1 MQKPFSV
8 FVGLRYTL
16 ARKRN
21 FFLSFV
27 SLISMLG
34 VSLGV
39 MILIVALSVM
49 NGSIDTLRADALKS
63 VPHVT
68 VAGARVTTH
77 WNELA
82 NIALNSPNV
91 ISAAPYLEGEANI
104 LYQGNNRFVSL
115 RGVEGALEADV
126 VDNPSSR
133 YKDLL
138 IALADTENGIVLGA
152 QLAGSLGIFGSSV
165 NLSVTPLG
173 SLLARNLTDTEGF
186 TVVGYADF
194 GAYGNSDTALINL
207 AQAQQLFALNSASRL
222 QLRLRVDDVFNAKT
236 IAQDLFADYPDLSV
250 QSWDEAQASLFN
262 ALRMEKVLT
271 SFMLLMIVMVG
282 AVNIVSTLVMVVAD
296 KGADV
301 AILRTMGA
309 SRGTIMKIFVVQ
321 GLVAGLLGTLIGAI
335 LGTLLAA
342 NITDISLILER
353 IINSLASDSDRYFI
367 SHLQTQIEWTEVGLI
382 CIAALTISF
391 LATLYPAYRASK
403 IQAAEVLRYE

>member
-16 ARKRN
+16 ARKQN

-68 VAGARVTTH
+68 VSGDRVTTN

-82 NIALNSPNV
+82 NIALSSPDV

-104 LYQGNNRFVSL
+104 LSQGNNRFVTL
-115 RGVEGALEADV
+115 RGVEGVLEADV
-126 VDNPSSR
+126 VDKPSSGYR
-133 YKDLL
+133 DLL
-138 IALADTENGIVLGA
+138 VVLSETENGIILGA
-152 QLAGSLGIFGSSV
+152 QLAGSLGIYS
-165 NLSVTPLG
+165 NADLSVTALG
-173 SLLARNLTDTEGF
+173 SLLARNLADTQGL

-194 GAYGNSDTALINL
+194 GAYGNSDTGLVNL
-207 AQAQQLFALNSASRL
+207 AQAQQLFAQNSASQL
-222 QLRLRVDDVFNAKT
+222 QLRLRVDDVFNAKM
-236 IAQDLFADYPDLSV
+236 IAQELFADYPDLSV
-250 QSWDEAQASLFN
+250 QSWDETQASLFN

-309 SRGTIMKIFVVQ
+309 SRSTIMKIFVVQ
-321 GLVAGLLGTLIGAI
+321 GLVAGFLGTLIGAI
-335 LGTLLAA
+335 LGMLLAA
-342 NITDISLILER
+342 NITDISLVLER
-353 IINSLASDSDRYFI
+353 IVNSLASDSNRYFI
-367 SHLQTQIEWTEVGLI
+367 SHLQTQIEWGEVALI

>member
-16 ARKRN
+16 ARKQN

-68 VAGARVTTH
+68 VSGDRVTTN

-82 NIALNSPNV
+82 NIALSSPKV

-104 LYQGNNRFVSL
+104 LYQGNDRFVSL
-115 RGVEGALEADV
+115 RGVEGVLEADV
-126 VDNPSSR
+126 VDNPSSGYR
-133 YKDLL
+133 DLL
-138 IALADTENGIVLGA
+138 IVLSETENGIILGA
-152 QLAGSLGIFGSSV
+152 QLAGSLGIYS
-165 NLSVTPLG
+165 NADLSVTALG
-173 SLLARNLTDTEGF
+173 SLLARNLADTQGF

-194 GAYGNSDTALINL
+194 GAYGNSDTGLVNL
-207 AQAQQLFALNSASRL
+207 AQAQQLFAQNSASQL
-222 QLRLRVDDVFNAKT
+222 QLRLRVDDVFNAK
-236 IAQDLFADYPDLSV
+236 AVAEDLFADYPGLSV
-250 QSWDEAQASLFN
+250 QSWDDAQASLFN

-309 SRGTIMKIFVVQ
+309 SRNTIMKIFVVQ
-321 GLVAGLLGTLIGAI
+321 GLVAGFLGTLVGAI

-353 IINSLASDSDRYFI
+353 IINSLASDSNRYFI
-367 SHLQTQIEWTEVGLI
+367 SHLQTQIEWGEVALI

>member
-16 ARKRN
+16 ARKQN

-68 VAGARVTTH
+68 VSGDRVTTN

-82 NIALNSPNV
+82 NIALSSPDV

-104 LYQGNNRFVSL
+104 LYQGNNRFVTL
-115 RGVEGALEADV
+115 RGVEGVLEADV
-126 VDNPSSR
+126 VDKPSSGYR
-133 YKDLL
+133 DLL
-138 IALADTENGIVLGA
+138 VVLSETENGIILGA
-152 QLAGSLGIFGSSV
+152 QLAGSLGIYS
-165 NLSVTPLG
+165 NADLSVTALG
-173 SLLARNLTDTEGF
+173 SLLARNLADIQGF

-194 GAYGNSDTALINL
+194 GAYGNSDTGLVNL
-207 AQAQQLFALNSASRL
+207 AQAQQLFAQNSASQL
-222 QLRLRVDDVFNAKT
+222 QLRLRVDDVFNAKM
-236 IAQDLFADYPDLSV
+236 IAQELFADYPDLSV
-250 QSWDEAQASLFN
+250 QSWDETQASLFN

-309 SRGTIMKIFVVQ
+309 SRSTIMKIFVVQ
-321 GLVAGLLGTLIGAI
+321 GLVAGFLGTLIGAI

-353 IINSLASDSDRYFI
+353 IINSLASDSNRYFI
-367 SHLQTQIEWTEVGLI
+367 SHLQTQIEWGEVALI

>member
-16 ARKRN
+16 ARKQN

-68 VAGARVTTH
+68 VSGDRVTTN

-82 NIALNSPNV
+82 NIALSSPKV

-104 LYQGNNRFVSL
+104 LYQGNDRFVSL
-115 RGVEGALEADV
+115 RGVEGVLEADV
-126 VDNPSSR
+126 VDNPSSGYR
-133 YKDLL
+133 DLL
-138 IALADTENGIVLGA
+138 IVLSETENGIILGA
-152 QLAGSLGIFGSSV
+152 QLASSLGIYS
-165 NLSVTPLG
+165 NADLSVTALG
-173 SLLARNLTDTEGF
+173 SLLARNLADTQGF

-194 GAYGNSDTALINL
+194 GAYGNSDTGLVNL
-207 AQAQQLFALNSASRL
+207 AQAQQLFAQNSASKL
-222 QLRLRVDDVFNAKT
+222 QLRLRVDDVFNAKA
-236 IAQDLFADYPDLSV
+236 IAEDLFADYPDLSV

-309 SRGTIMKIFVVQ
+309 SRSTIMKIFVVQ
-321 GLVAGLLGTLIGAI
+321 GLVAGFLGTLVGAI

-353 IINSLASDSDRYFI
+353 IINSLASDSNRYFI
-367 SHLQTQIEWTEVGLI
+367 SHLQTQIEWGEVALI

>member
-8 FVGLRYTL
+8 LVGLRYTL
-16 ARKRN
+16 ARKQN

-68 VAGARVTTH
+68 VSGDRVTTN

-115 RGVEGALEADV
+115 RGVEGVLEAGV
-126 VDNPSSR
+126 VDNPSSG
-133 YKDLL
+133 YKDML
-138 IALADTENGIVLGA
+138 IVLSETENGIILGA
-152 QLAGSLGIFGSSV
+152 QLAGNLGIFS
-165 NLSVTPLG
+165 NADLSVTTLG
-173 SLLARNLTDTEGF
+173 SLLARNLADTQGF

-194 GAYGNSDTALINL
+194 GAYGNSDTGLVNL
-207 AQAQQLFALNSASRL
+207 AQAQQLFAQNSASQL
-222 QLRLRVDDVFNAKT
+222 QLRLRVDDVFNAKA
-236 IAQDLFADYPDLSV
+236 IAEDLFADYSDLSV

-296 KGADV
+296 KGTDV

-309 SRGTIMKIFVVQ
+309 SRSTIMKIFVVQ
-321 GLVAGLLGTLIGAI
+321 GLVAGFLGTLFGAI

-353 IINSLASDSDRYFI
+353 VINFLARDSNRYFI
-367 SHLQTQIEWTEVGLI
+367 SHLQTQIEWGEVALV

>member
-16 ARKRN
+16 ARKQN

-68 VAGARVTTH
+68 VAGTRVTTN

-115 RGVEGALEADV
+115 RGIEGVLEADV
-126 VDNPSSR
+126 VDNPSSGYR
-133 YKDLL
+133 DLL
-138 IALADTENGIVLGA
+138 IALSETENGIILGA
-152 QLAGSLGIFGSSV
+152 QLAGSLGIYS
-165 NLSVTPLG
+165 NADLSVTALG
-173 SLLARNLTDTEGF
+173 SLLARNLADTQGF
-186 TVVGYADF
+186 SVVGYADF
-194 GAYGNSDTALINL
+194 GAYGNSDTGLVNL
-207 AQAQQLFALNSASRL
+207 AQAQQLFAQNSASQL
-222 QLRLRVDDVFNAKT
+222 QLRLRVDDVFNAKA
-236 IAQDLFADYPDLSV
+236 IAQELFADYPDLSV

-309 SRGTIMKIFVVQ
+309 SRSTIMKIFVVQ
-321 GLVAGLLGTLIGAI
+321 GLVAGFLGTLIGAI

-353 IINSLASDSDRYFI
+353 IINSLASDSNRYFI
-367 SHLQTQIEWTEVGLI
+367 SHLQTQIEWGEVALI

>member
-1 MQKPFSV
+1 MRKPFSV

-16 ARKRN
+16 ARKQN

-68 VAGARVTTH
+68 VSGDRVTTN

-82 NIALNSPNV
+82 NIALSSPKV

-104 LYQGNNRFVSL
+104 LYQGNNRFVNL
-115 RGVEGALEADV
+115 RGVEGVLEVDV
-126 VDNPSSR
+126 VDNPSSGYR
-133 YKDLL
+133 DLL
-138 IALADTENGIVLGA
+138 IVLSKTENGIILGA
-152 QLAGSLGIFGSSV
+152 QLAGSLGIYSNA
-165 NLSVTPLG
+165 NLSVTALG
-173 SLLARNLTDTEGF
+173 SLLARNLADTQGF

-194 GAYGNSDTALINL
+194 GAYGNSDTGLVNL
-207 AQAQQLFALNSASRL
+207 AQAQQLFAKNSASQL
-222 QLRLRVDDVFNAKT
+222 QLRLRVDDVLNAK
-236 IAQDLFADYPDLSV
+236 AVAEDLFADYPDLSV

-282 AVNIVSTLVMVVAD
+282 AINIVSTLVMVVAD

-309 SRGTIMKIFVVQ
+309 SRSTIMKIFVVQ
-321 GLVAGLLGTLIGAI
+321 GLVAGFLGTLTGAI

-353 IINSLASDSDRYFI
+353 VINSLTSDSNRYFI
-367 SHLQTQIEWTEVGLI
+367 SHLQTQIEWGEVALI

-403 IQAAEVLRYE
+403 IEAAEVLRYE

>member
-8 FVGLRYTL
+8 LVGLRYTL
-16 ARKRN
+16 ARKQN

-34 VSLGV
+34 VTLGV

-68 VAGARVTTH
+68 VSGDRVTTN

-115 RGVEGALEADV
+115 RGVEGVLEAEV
-126 VDNPSSR
+126 VDNPSSG

-138 IALADTENGIVLGA
+138 IVLSETENGIILGA
-152 QLAGSLGIFGSSV
+152 QLASNLGIFSGAD
-165 NLSVTPLG
+165 LSVTTLG
-173 SLLARNLTDTEGF
+173 SLLARNLADTQGF

-194 GAYGNSDTALINL
+194 GAYGNSDTGLVNL
-207 AQAQQLFALNSASRL
+207 AQAQQLFAQNSASQL
-222 QLRLRVDDVFNAKT
+222 QLRLRVDDVFNAKA
-236 IAQDLFADYPDLSV
+236 IAEDLFADYSDLSV

-271 SFMLLMIVMVG
+271 TFMLLMIVMVG

-309 SRGTIMKIFVVQ
+309 SRSTIMKIFVVQ
-321 GLVAGLLGTLIGAI
+321 GLVAGFLGTLFGAI

-353 IINSLASDSDRYFI
+353 VINSLARDSNRYFI
-367 SHLQTQIEWTEVGLI
+367 SHLQTQIEWGEVALV

>member
-16 ARKRN
+16 ARKQN

-68 VAGARVTTH
+68 VSGDRVTTN

-82 NIALNSPNV
+82 NIALSSPDV

-104 LYQGNNRFVSL
+104 LSQGNNRFVTL
-115 RGVEGALEADV
+115 RGVEGELEADV
-126 VDNPSSR
+126 VDKPSSGYR
-133 YKDLL
+133 DLL
-138 IALADTENGIVLGA
+138 VVLSETENGIILGA
-152 QLAGSLGIFGSSV
+152 QLAGSLGIYS
-165 NLSVTPLG
+165 NADLSVTALG
-173 SLLARNLTDTEGF
+173 SLLARNLADIQGF

-194 GAYGNSDTALINL
+194 GAYGNSDTGLVNL
-207 AQAQQLFALNSASRL
+207 AQAQRLFAQNSASQL
-222 QLRLRVDDVFNAKT
+222 QLRLRVDDVFNAKM
-236 IAQDLFADYPDLSV
+236 IAQELFADYPDLSV
-250 QSWDEAQASLFN
+250 QSWDETQASLFN

-309 SRGTIMKIFVVQ
+309 SRSTIMKIFVVQ
-321 GLVAGLLGTLIGAI
+321 GLVAGFLGTLIGAI

-353 IINSLASDSDRYFI
+353 IINSLASDSSRYFI
-367 SHLQTQIEWTEVGLI
+367 SHLQTQIEWGEVALI

>member
-16 ARKRN
+16 ARKQN

-68 VAGARVTTH
+68 VSGDRVTTN

-82 NIALNSPNV
+82 NIALSSPDV

-104 LYQGNNRFVSL
+104 LSQGNNRFVTL
-115 RGVEGALEADV
+115 RGVEGELEADV
-126 VDNPSSR
+126 VDKPSLGYR
-133 YKDLL
+133 DLL
-138 IALADTENGIVLGA
+138 VVLSETENGIILGA
-152 QLAGSLGIFGSSV
+152 QLAGSLGIYS
-165 NLSVTPLG
+165 NADLSVTALG
-173 SLLARNLTDTEGF
+173 SLLARNLADIQGF

-194 GAYGNSDTALINL
+194 GAYGNSDTGLVNL
-207 AQAQQLFALNSASRL
+207 AQAQQLFAQNSASQL
-222 QLRLRVDDVFNAKT
+222 QLRLRVDDVFNAKM
-236 IAQDLFADYPDLSV
+236 IAQELFADYPDLSV
-250 QSWDEAQASLFN
+250 QSWDETQASLFN

-309 SRGTIMKIFVVQ
+309 SRSTIMKIFVVQ
-321 GLVAGLLGTLIGAI
+321 GLVAGFLGTLIGAI

-342 NITDISLILER
+342 NITDISLIPER
-353 IINSLASDSDRYFI
+353 IINSLASDSNRYFI
-367 SHLQTQIEWTEVGLI
+367 SHLQTQIEWGEVALI

>member
-16 ARKRN
+16 ARKQN

-68 VAGARVTTH
+68 VSGDRVTTN

-82 NIALNSPNV
+82 NIALSSPDV

-104 LYQGNNRFVSL
+104 LSQGNNRFVTL
-115 RGVEGALEADV
+115 RGVEGELEADV
-126 VDNPSSR
+126 VDKPSSGYR
-133 YKDLL
+133 NLL
-138 IALADTENGIVLGA
+138 VVLSETENGIILGA
-152 QLAGSLGIFGSSV
+152 QLAGSLGIYS
-165 NLSVTPLG
+165 NADLSVTALG
-173 SLLARNLTDTEGF
+173 SLLARNLADIQGF

-194 GAYGNSDTALINL
+194 GAYGNSDTGLVNL
-207 AQAQQLFALNSASRL
+207 AQAQQLFAQNSASQL
-222 QLRLRVDDVFNAKT
+222 QLRLRVDDVFNAK
-236 IAQDLFADYPDLSV
+236 AVAEDLFADYPGLSV
-250 QSWDEAQASLFN
+250 QSWDETQASLFN

-309 SRGTIMKIFVVQ
+309 SRSTIMKIFVVQ
-321 GLVAGLLGTLIGAI
+321 GLVAGFLGTLIGAI

-342 NITDISLILER
+342 NITDISLIPER
-353 IINSLASDSDRYFI
+353 IINSLASDSNRYFI
-367 SHLQTQIEWTEVGLI
+367 SHLQTQIEWGEVALI

>member
-1 MQKPFSV
+1 MLKPFSV

-16 ARKRN
+16 ARKQN

-68 VAGARVTTH
+68 VAGDRVSTN

-104 LYQGNNRFVSL
+104 LYQGNNRFASL
-115 RGVEGALEADV
+115 RGVEGILEADV

-133 YKDLL
+133 YRELL
-138 IALADTENGIVLGA
+138 MALSATENGIILGTK
-152 QLAGSLGIFGSSV
+152 LAGSLGIFS
-165 NLSVTPLG
+165 NADLSVTALG
-173 SLLARNLTDTEGF
+173 SLLARNLADTEGF

-207 AQAQQLFALNSASRL
+207 AEAQQLFALNSASQL
-222 QLRLRVDDVFNAKT
+222 QLRLRVDDVFDAKA
-236 IAQDLFADYPDLSV
+236 IAEDLFADYPDLTV
-250 QSWDEAQASLFN
+250 LSWDEAQASLFN

-309 SRGTIMKIFVVQ
+309 SRGTIMRIFVVQ
-321 GLVAGLLGTLIGAI
+321 GLVAGLLGTLFGAI

-353 IINSLASDSDRYFI
+353 IINSLASDSNRYFI
-367 SHLQTQIEWTEVGLI
+367 SHLQTQIDWQEVGLI

>member
-1 MQKPFSV
+1 MLKPFSV
-8 FVGLRYTL
+8 FVGLRYSL

-39 MILIVALSVM
+39 TILIVALAVM

-68 VAGARVTTH
+68 VSGEAVNSN

-82 NIALNSPNV
+82 DIALKSPRV
-91 ISAAPYLEGEANI
+91 IAASPFMEGEANI

-115 RGVEGALEADV
+115 RGVEGGLEADV

-133 YKDLL
+133 YRELL
-138 IALADTENGIVLGA
+138 LALTATENGIILGA
-152 QLAGSLGIFGSSV
+152 QLAGSLGVYS
-165 NLSVTPLG
+165 NADLSVTALG
-173 SLLARNLTDTEGF
+173 SLLARNVADTEGF

-194 GAYGNSDTALINL
+194 GACGNSDFALINL
-207 AQAQQLFALNSASRL
+207 AQAQELFALNSASRL
-222 QLRLRVDDVFNAKT
+222 TLRLRVDDIFNAKA
-236 IAQDLFADYPDLSV
+236 IAQELFADYPGLQV

-262 ALRMEKVLT
+262 ALRMEKILT
-271 SFMLLMIVMVG
+271 SFMLLMIVVVG

-309 SRGTIMKIFVVQ
+309 SRGSIMRIFVVQ
-321 GLVAGLLGTLIGAI
+321 GLVAGFVGTLVGAL

-342 NITDISLILER
+342 NIADISLIVER
-353 IINSLASDSDRYFI
+353 IINSLAGGSNRYFI
-367 SHLQTQIEWTEVGLI
+367 SHLRTQIDWGEVGLV
-382 CIAALTISF
+382 CLAALAISF
-391 LATLYPAYRASK
+391 VATLYPAYRASK

>member
-16 ARKRN
+16 ARKQN

-49 NGSIDTLRADALKS
+49 NGSIDTLRADTLKS

-68 VAGARVTTH
+68 VSGDKVTTN

-82 NIALNSPNV
+82 NIALSSPDV

-104 LYQGNNRFVSL
+104 LSQGNNRFVTL
-115 RGVEGALEADV
+115 RGVEGVLEADV
-126 VDNPSSR
+126 VDKPSSGYR
-133 YKDLL
+133 DLL
-138 IALADTENGIVLGA
+138 VVLSETENGIILGA
-152 QLAGSLGIFGSSV
+152 QLAGSLGIYS
-165 NLSVTPLG
+165 NADLSVTALG
-173 SLLARNLTDTEGF
+173 SLLARNLADTQGF

-194 GAYGNSDTALINL
+194 GAYGNSNTGLVNL
-207 AQAQQLFALNSASRL
+207 AQAQQLFAQNSASQL
-222 QLRLRVDDVFNAKT
+222 QLRLRVDDVFNAKM
-236 IAQDLFADYPDLSV
+236 IAQELFADYPDLSV
-250 QSWDEAQASLFN
+250 QSWDETQASLFN

-309 SRGTIMKIFVVQ
+309 SRSTIMKIFVVQ
-321 GLVAGLLGTLIGAI
+321 GLVAGFLGTLIGAI

-353 IINSLASDSDRYFI
+353 IINSLASDSNRYFI
-367 SHLQTQIEWTEVGLI
+367 SHLQTQIEWGEVALI

>member
-8 FVGLRYTL
+8 LVGLRYTL
-16 ARKRN
+16 ARKQN

-27 SLISMLG
+27 SLVSMLG

-68 VAGARVTTH
+68 VSGDRVTTN

-82 NIALNSPNV
+82 NIALSSPNV

-104 LYQGNNRFVSL
+104 LHQGNNRFASL
-115 RGVEGALEADV
+115 RGVEGVLEAGV
-126 VDNPSSR
+126 VDNPSSGYR
-133 YKDLL
+133 DLL
-138 IALADTENGIVLGA
+138 IALSETENGIILGA
-152 QLAGSLGIFGSSV
+152 QLAGNLGIFS
-165 NLSVTPLG
+165 NADLSVTTLG
-173 SLLARNLTDTEGF
+173 SLLARNLADTQGF

-194 GAYGNSDTALINL
+194 GAYGNSDTGLVNL
-207 AQAQQLFALNSASRL
+207 AQAQQLFAQNSASQL
-222 QLRLRVDDVFNAKT
+222 QLRLRVDDVFNAKA
-236 IAQDLFADYPDLSV
+236 IAEDLFADYSDLSV

-271 SFMLLMIVMVG
+271 SFMLLMIVTVG

-309 SRGTIMKIFVVQ
+309 SRSTIMKIFVVQ
-321 GLVAGLLGTLIGAI
+321 GLVAGFLGTLLGAI

-353 IINSLASDSDRYFI
+353 VINSLARDSNRYFI
-367 SHLQTQIEWTEVGLI
+367 SHLQTQIEWGEVALV

>member
-16 ARKRN
+16 ARKQN

-68 VAGARVTTH
+68 VSGDRVTTN

-82 NIALNSPNV
+82 NIALSSPDV

-104 LYQGNNRFVSL
+104 LSQGNNRFVTL
-115 RGVEGALEADV
+115 RGVEGELEADV
-126 VDNPSSR
+126 VDKPSSGYR
-133 YKDLL
+133 DLL
-138 IALADTENGIVLGA
+138 VVLSETENGIILGA
-152 QLAGSLGIFGSSV
+152 QLAGSLGIYS
-165 NLSVTPLG
+165 NADLSVTALG
-173 SLLARNLTDTEGF
+173 SLLARNLADTQGF

-194 GAYGNSDTALINL
+194 GAYGNSDTGLVNL
-207 AQAQQLFALNSASRL
+207 AQAQQLFAQNSASQL
-222 QLRLRVDDVFNAKT
+222 QLRLRVDDVFNAKM
-236 IAQDLFADYPDLSV
+236 IAQELFADYPDLSV
-250 QSWDEAQASLFN
+250 QSWDETQASLFN

-309 SRGTIMKIFVVQ
+309 SRSTIMKIFVVQ
-321 GLVAGLLGTLIGAI
+321 GLVAGFLGTLIGAI

-353 IINSLASDSDRYFI
+353 IINSLASDSNRYFI
-367 SHLQTQIEWTEVGLI
+367 SHLQTQIEWGEVALI

>member
-8 FVGLRYTL
+8 LVGLRYTL
-16 ARKRN
+16 ARKQN

-27 SLISMLG
+27 SLVSMLG

-68 VAGARVTTH
+68 VSGDRVTTN

-115 RGVEGALEADV
+115 RGVEGVLEAGV
-126 VDNPSSR
+126 VDNPSSG

-138 IALADTENGIVLGA
+138 IVLSETENGIILGA
-152 QLAGSLGIFGSSV
+152 QLASNLGIFSGAD
-165 NLSVTPLG
+165 LSVTTLG
-173 SLLARNLTDTEGF
+173 SLLARNLADTQGF

-194 GAYGNSDTALINL
+194 GAYGNSDTGLVNL
-207 AQAQQLFALNSASRL
+207 AQAQQLFAQNSASQL
-222 QLRLRVDDVFNAKT
+222 QLRLRVDDVFNAKA
-236 IAQDLFADYPDLSV
+236 IAEDLFADYSDLSV

-271 SFMLLMIVMVG
+271 TFMLLMIVMVG

-309 SRGTIMKIFVVQ
+309 SRSTIMKIFVVQ
-321 GLVAGLLGTLIGAI
+321 GLVAGFLGTLFGAI

-353 IINSLASDSDRYFI
+353 VINSLARDSNRYFI
-367 SHLQTQIEWTEVGLI
+367 SHLQTQIEWGEVALV

>member
-16 ARKRN
+16 ARKQN

-68 VAGARVTTH
+68 VSGDRVTTN

-82 NIALNSPNV
+82 NIALSSPDV

-104 LYQGNNRFVSL
+104 LSQGNNRFVTL
-115 RGVEGALEADV
+115 RGVEGELEADV
-126 VDNPSSR
+126 VDKPSLGYR
-133 YKDLL
+133 DLL
-138 IALADTENGIVLGA
+138 VVLSETENGIILGA
-152 QLAGSLGIFGSSV
+152 QLAGSLGIYS
-165 NLSVTPLG
+165 NADLSVTALG
-173 SLLARNLTDTEGF
+173 SLLARNLADIQGF

-194 GAYGNSDTALINL
+194 GAYGNSDTGLVNL
-207 AQAQQLFALNSASRL
+207 AQAQRLFAQNSASQL
-222 QLRLRVDDVFNAKT
+222 QLRLRVDDVFNAKM
-236 IAQDLFADYPDLSV
+236 IAQELFADYPDLSV
-250 QSWDEAQASLFN
+250 QSWDETQASLFN

-309 SRGTIMKIFVVQ
+309 SRSTIMKIFVVQ
-321 GLVAGLLGTLIGAI
+321 GLVAGFLGTLIGAI

-353 IINSLASDSDRYFI
+353 IINSLASDSNRYFI
-367 SHLQTQIEWTEVGLI
+367 SHLQTQIEWGEVALI

>member
-16 ARKRN
+16 ARKQN

-68 VAGARVTTH
+68 VSGDRVTTN

-82 NIALNSPNV
+82 NIALSSPDV

-104 LYQGNNRFVSL
+104 LSQGNNRFVTL
-115 RGVEGALEADV
+115 RGVEGELEADV
-126 VDNPSSR
+126 VDKPSSGYR
-133 YKDLL
+133 DLL
-138 IALADTENGIVLGA
+138 VVLSETENGIILGA
-152 QLAGSLGIFGSSV
+152 QLAGSLGIYS
-165 NLSVTPLG
+165 NADLSVTALG
-173 SLLARNLTDTEGF
+173 SLLARNLADTQGL

-194 GAYGNSDTALINL
+194 GAYGNSDTGLVNL
-207 AQAQQLFALNSASRL
+207 AQAQQLFAQNSASQL
-222 QLRLRVDDVFNAKT
+222 QLRLRVDDVFNAKM
-236 IAQDLFADYPDLSV
+236 IAQELFADYPDLSV
-250 QSWDEAQASLFN
+250 QSWDETQASLFN

-309 SRGTIMKIFVVQ
+309 SRSTIMKIFVVQ
-321 GLVAGLLGTLIGAI
+321 GLVAGFLGTLIGAI

-353 IINSLASDSDRYFI
+353 IINSLASDSNRYFI
-367 SHLQTQIEWTEVGLI
+367 SHLQTQIEWGEVALI

>member
-1 MQKPFSV
+1 MLKPFSV
-8 FVGLRYTL
+8 FVGMRYTL

-39 MILIVALSVM
+39 MILIIALSVM
-49 NGSIDTLRADALKS
+49 NGSIGSLRADALKS

-68 VAGARVTTH
+68 VSGPRVAAD
-77 WNELA
+77 WNQLA
-82 NIALNSPNV
+82 TIALASPHV
-91 ISAAPYLEGEANI
+91 IAAAPYIEGEASI
-104 LYQGNNRFVSL
+104 LHQGNTRFVSV
-115 RGVEGALEADV
+115 RGVEGLREVDV
-126 VDNPSSR
+126 VDNPSPR
-133 YKDLL
+133 YRDLL
-138 IALADTENGIVLGA
+138 IALAETENGIVLGA
-152 QLAGSLGIFGSSV
+152 QLAASLGISYSAD
-165 NLSVTPLG
+165 LSLTPLG
-173 SLLARNLTDTEGF
+173 SLLARNLSDTEGF
-186 TVVGYADF
+186 TVVGFADF
-194 GAYGNSDTALINL
+194 GVYGNSDTALVNL
-207 AQAQQLFALNSASRL
+207 SRAQQIFAQNSASTL
-222 QLRLRVDDVFNAKT
+222 QLRLRVDDVFNAK
-236 IAQDLFADYPDLSV
+236 ALAEDLYSDYPDLAIE
-250 QSWDEAQASLFN
+250 SWDEAQASLFN

-321 GLVAGLLGTLIGAI
+321 GLVVGLMGTLIGAV

-353 IINSLASDSDRYFI
+353 IINSLATDSNRYFI
-367 SHLQTQIEWTEVGLI
+367 SHLQTEIAWDEVGLI
-382 CIAALTISF
+382 CMAALTISF

>member
-16 ARKRN
+16 ARKQN

-68 VAGARVTTH
+68 VSGDRVTTN

-82 NIALNSPNV
+82 NIALSSPDV

-104 LYQGNNRFVSL
+104 LYQGNNRFVTL
-115 RGVEGALEADV
+115 RGVEGVLEADV
-126 VDNPSSR
+126 VDKPSSGYR
-133 YKDLL
+133 DLL
-138 IALADTENGIVLGA
+138 VVLSETENGIILGA
-152 QLAGSLGIFGSSV
+152 QLAGSLGIYS
-165 NLSVTPLG
+165 NADLSVTALG
-173 SLLARNLTDTEGF
+173 SLLARNLADIQGF

-194 GAYGNSDTALINL
+194 GAYGNSDTGLVNL
-207 AQAQQLFALNSASRL
+207 AQAQRLFAQNSASQL
-222 QLRLRVDDVFNAKT
+222 QLRLRVDDVFNAKM
-236 IAQDLFADYPDLSV
+236 IAQELFADYPDLSV
-250 QSWDEAQASLFN
+250 QSWDETQASLFN

-309 SRGTIMKIFVVQ
+309 SRSTIMKIFVVQ
-321 GLVAGLLGTLIGAI
+321 GLVAGFLGTLIGAI

-342 NITDISLILER
+342 NITDISLISER
-353 IINSLASDSDRYFI
+353 IINSLASDSNRYFI
-367 SHLQTQIEWTEVGLI
+367 SHLQTQIEWGEVALI

>member
-16 ARKRN
+16 ARKQN

-49 NGSIDTLRADALKS
+49 NGSIDMLRSDALKS
-63 VPHVT
+63 VPHAT
-68 VAGARVTTH
+68 VSGDRVTTN

-82 NIALNSPNV
+82 NIALSSPKV

-126 VDNPSSR
+126 VDNPSSGYR
-133 YKDLL
+133 DLL
-138 IALADTENGIVLGA
+138 IVLSETENGIILGA
-152 QLAGSLGIFGSSV
+152 QLAGSLGIYSNA
-165 NLSVTPLG
+165 NLSVTALG
-173 SLLARNLTDTEGF
+173 SLLARNLADTQGF

-194 GAYGNSDTALINL
+194 GAYGNSDTGLVNL
-207 AQAQQLFALNSASRL
+207 AQAQQLFAQNSASKL
-222 QLRLRVDDVFNAKT
+222 QLRLRVDDVFNAKA
-236 IAQDLFADYPDLSV
+236 IAEDLFADYPDLSV

-309 SRGTIMKIFVVQ
+309 SRSTIMKIFVVQ
-321 GLVAGLLGTLIGAI
+321 GLVAGFLGTLVGAI

-353 IINSLASDSDRYFI
+353 IINSLASDSNRYFI
-367 SHLQTQIEWTEVGLI
+367 SHLQTQIEWGEVALI

>member
-8 FVGLRYTL
+8 LVGLRYTL
-16 ARKRN
+16 ARKQN

-68 VAGARVTTH
+68 VSGDRVTTN

-115 RGVEGALEADV
+115 RGVEGVLEAGV
-126 VDNPSSR
+126 VDNPSSG

-138 IALADTENGIVLGA
+138 IVLSETENGIILGA
-152 QLAGSLGIFGSSV
+152 QLASNLGIFSGAD
-165 NLSVTPLG
+165 LSVTTLG
-173 SLLARNLTDTEGF
+173 SLLARNLADTQGF

-194 GAYGNSDTALINL
+194 GAYGNSDTGLVNL
-207 AQAQQLFALNSASRL
+207 AQAQQLFAQNSASQL
-222 QLRLRVDDVFNAKT
+222 QLRLRVDDVFNAKA
-236 IAQDLFADYPDLSV
+236 IAEDLFADYSDLSV

-271 SFMLLMIVMVG
+271 TFMLLMIVMVG

-309 SRGTIMKIFVVQ
+309 SRSTIMKIFVVQ
-321 GLVAGLLGTLIGAI
+321 GLVAGFLGTLLGAI

-353 IINSLASDSDRYFI
+353 VINSLARDSNRYFI
-367 SHLQTQIEWTEVGLI
+367 SHLQTQIEWGEVALV

>member
-16 ARKRN
+16 TRKQN

-39 MILIVALSVM
+39 MVLIVALSVM
-49 NGSIDTLRADALKS
+49 NGSIGTLRADALKS

-68 VAGARVTTH
+68 VSGDRVTTN

-82 NIALNSPNV
+82 NIALSSPKV

-115 RGVEGALEADV
+115 RGVEGVLEAAV
-126 VDNPSSR
+126 VDNPSSGYR
-133 YKDLL
+133 DLL
-138 IALADTENGIVLGA
+138 ILLSETESGIILGA
-152 QLAGSLGIFGSSV
+152 QLASSLGIYS
-165 NLSVTPLG
+165 NADLSVTALD
-173 SLLARNLTDTEGF
+173 SLLARNLADTQGF

-194 GAYGNSDTALINL
+194 GAYGNSDTGLINL
-207 AQAQQLFALNSASRL
+207 ARAEQLFARNSASQL
-222 QLRLRVDDVFNAKT
+222 QLRLRVNDVFNAK
-236 IAQDLFADYPDLSV
+236 AVAEDLFADYPDLSV

-296 KGADV
+296 KGSDV

-309 SRGTIMKIFVVQ
+309 SRSTIMKIFVVQ
-321 GLVAGLLGTLIGAI
+321 GLGAGFLGTLTGAI
-335 LGTLLAA
+335 LGMLLAA
-342 NITDISLILER
+342 NIMDISLVLER
-353 IINSLASDSDRYFI
+353 IINSLPSGSHRYFI
-367 SHLQTQIEWTEVGLI
+367 SHLQTQIEWVEVALI

>member
-1 MQKPFSV
+1 MQKPFSL

-34 VSLGV
+34 VSIGV

-49 NGSIDTLRADALKS
+49 NGSIDTLRAEALKS

-68 VAGARVTTH
+68 VSGDRVTTN
-77 WNELA
+77 WNELVS
-82 NIALNSPNV
+82 IALNSPSV
-91 ISAAPYLEGEANI
+91 ISAAPYLEGETNI
-104 LYQGNNRFVSL
+104 LHQGNNRFVNL
-115 RGVEGALEADV
+115 RGVEGGLEANV

-133 YKDLL
+133 YRDLL
-138 IALADTENGIVLGA
+138 IALTEKENGVILGS
-152 QLAGSLGIFGSSV
+152 QLAGSLGVFSGT
-165 NLSVTPLG
+165 NLSVTTLG
-173 SLLARNLTDTEGF
+173 SLLARNLTDMEVF

-194 GAYGNSDTALINL
+194 GAYGNSDTGLVNL
-207 AQAQQLFALNSASRL
+207 AQAQQLFAQNSASQL
-222 QLRLRVDDVFNAKT
+222 QLRLRVDDVFNAKA
-236 IAQDLFADYPDLSV
+236 IAEDLFADYSDLSV

-309 SRGTIMKIFVVQ
+309 SRSTIMKIFVVQ
-321 GLVAGLLGTLIGAI
+321 GLVAGFLGTLFGAI

-353 IINSLASDSDRYFI
+353 VINSLARDSNRYFI
-367 SHLQTQIEWTEVGLI
+367 SHLQTQIEWGEVALV

>member
-68 VAGARVTTH
+68 VSGARVTTN

-82 NIALNSPNV
+82 NIALDSPNV

-115 RGVEGALEADV
+115 RGVEGVLEADV
-126 VDNPSSR
+126 VDNPSSPYR
-133 YKDLL
+133 DLF
-138 IALADTENGIVLGA
+138 IALSETENGIILGA
-152 QLAGSLGIFGSSV
+152 QLAGSLGIYGSSAD
-165 NLSVTPLG
+165 LSITALG
-173 SLLARNLTDTEGF
+173 SLLARNLADTEGF

-207 AQAQQLFALNSASRL
+207 AQAQQLFARNSASRL
-222 QLRLRVDDVFNAKT
+222 QLRLRVDDVFNAKV
-236 IAQDLFADYPDLSV
+236 IAEDLFADYPGLSV

-309 SRGTIMKIFVVQ
+309 SRSTIMKIFVVQ

-335 LGTLLAA
+335 LGTILAA

-353 IINSLASDSDRYFI
+353 IVNSMADDSNRYFI
-367 SHLQTQIEWTEVGLI
+367 SHLQTQIVWAEVGLI

>member
-68 VAGARVTTH
+68 ISGDRVTTN

-82 NIALNSPNV
+82 NIALSSPKV
-91 ISAAPYLEGEANI
+91 LSAAPYLEGEANI
-104 LYQGNNRFVSL
+104 LHQGNNRFVSL
-115 RGVEGALEADV
+115 RGVEGVLEADV

-133 YKDLL
+133 YRELL
-138 IALADTENGIVLGA
+138 LALSETENGIVLGA
-152 QLAGSLGIFGSSV
+152 QLAGSLGIFGGAD
-165 NLSVTPLG
+165 LSVTALG
-173 SLLARNLTDTEGF
+173 SLLARNLADTEGF

-207 AQAQQLFALNSASRL
+207 AQAQQLFAQNSASRL
-222 QLRLRVDDVFNAKT
+222 QLRLRVDDVFNAKS
-236 IAQDLFADYPDLSV
+236 IAEDLFADYPDLSV

-296 KGADV
+296 KGADI

-309 SRGTIMKIFVVQ
+309 SRGTIMRIFVVQ
-321 GLVAGLLGTLIGAI
+321 GLVAGLMGTLIGAI

-353 IINSLASDSDRYFI
+353 IINSVATGSNRYFI
-367 SHLQTQIEWTEVGLI
+367 SHLQTQIEWAEVGLI

>member
-16 ARKRN
+16 ARKQN

-68 VAGARVTTH
+68 VAGSKVTMN

-82 NIALNSPNV
+82 NIALASPSV

-115 RGVEGALEADV
+115 RGVEGVLEADV
-126 VDNPSSR
+126 VDNPSFGYR
-133 YKDLL
+133 DLL
-138 IALADTENGIVLGA
+138 IALSETENGIILGA
-152 QLAGSLGIFGSSV
+152 QLAGSLGIY
-165 NLSVTPLG
+165 NHADISVTALG
-173 SLLARNLTDTEGF
+173 SLLARNLADTQGF

-194 GAYGNSDTALINL
+194 GAYGNSDTGLVNL
-207 AQAQQLFALNSASRL
+207 AQAQQLFAQNSASQL
-222 QLRLRVDDVFNAKT
+222 QLRLRVDDVFNAKA
-236 IAQDLFADYPDLSV
+236 IAEDLFGDYPDLSL

-271 SFMLLMIVMVG
+271 SFMLLMIVVVG

-309 SRGTIMKIFVVQ
+309 SRSTIMKIFVVQ
-321 GLVAGLLGTLIGAI
+321 GLVAGFLGTLIGAI

-353 IINSLASDSDRYFI
+353 IINSLASDSNRYFI
-367 SHLQTQIEWTEVGLI
+367 SHLQTQIEWGEVALI

>member
-1 MQKPFSV
+1 
-8 FVGLRYTL
+8 VGLLYTL
-16 ARKRN
+16 ARKQN
-21 FFLSFV
+21 FFVSFV

-68 VAGARVTTH
+68 VSGDRVTTN

-82 NIALNSPNV
+82 NIALSSPKV

-104 LYQGNNRFVSL
+104 LYQGNNRFVNL
-115 RGVEGALEADV
+115 RGVEGVLEVDV
-126 VDNPSSR
+126 VDNPSSGYR
-133 YKDLL
+133 DLL
-138 IALADTENGIVLGA
+138 IVLSKTENGIILGA
-152 QLAGSLGIFGSSV
+152 QLAGSLGIYSNA
-165 NLSVTPLG
+165 NLSVTALG
-173 SLLARNLTDTEGF
+173 SLLARNLADTQGF

-194 GAYGNSDTALINL
+194 GAYGNSDTGLVNL
-207 AQAQQLFALNSASRL
+207 AQAQQLFAKNSASQL
-222 QLRLRVDDVFNAKT
+222 QLRLRVDDVLNAK
-236 IAQDLFADYPDLSV
+236 AVAEDLFADYPDLSV

-282 AVNIVSTLVMVVAD
+282 AINIVSTLVMVVAD

-309 SRGTIMKIFVVQ
+309 SRSTIMKIFVVQ
-321 GLVAGLLGTLIGAI
+321 GLVAGFLGTLTGAI

-353 IINSLASDSDRYFI
+353 IINSLTSDSNRYFI
-367 SHLQTQIEWTEVGLI
+367 SHLQTQIEWGEVALI

-403 IQAAEVLRYE
+403 IEAAEVLRYE

>member
-8 FVGLRYTL
+8 LVGLRYTL
-16 ARKRN
+16 ARKQN

-68 VAGARVTTH
+68 VSGDRVTTN
-77 WNELA
+77 WNELV

-115 RGVEGALEADV
+115 RGVEGVLEAGV
-126 VDNPSSR
+126 VDNPSSGYR
-133 YKDLL
+133 DML
-138 IALADTENGIVLGA
+138 IVLSETENGIILGA
-152 QLAGSLGIFGSSV
+152 QLAGNLGIFSNAV
-165 NLSVTPLG
+165 LSVTTLG
-173 SLLARNLTDTEGF
+173 SLLSRNLADTQGF

-194 GAYGNSDTALINL
+194 GAYGNSDTGLVNL
-207 AQAQQLFALNSASRL
+207 AQAQQLFAQNSASQL
-222 QLRLRVDDVFNAKT
+222 QLRLRVDDVFNAKA
-236 IAQDLFADYPDLSV
+236 IAEDLFADYSDLSV

-271 SFMLLMIVMVG
+271 SFMLLMIVVVG

-309 SRGTIMKIFVVQ
+309 SRSTIMKIFVVQ
-321 GLVAGLLGTLIGAI
+321 GLVAGFLGTLFGAI

-353 IINSLASDSDRYFI
+353 VINSLARDSNRYFI
-367 SHLQTQIEWTEVGLI
+367 SHLQTQIEWGEVALV
-382 CIAALTISF
+382 CVAALTISF

>member
-16 ARKRN
+16 ARKQN
-21 FFLSFV
+21 FLLSFV

-68 VAGARVTTH
+68 VSGDRVTTN

-82 NIALNSPNV
+82 NIALSAPDV

-104 LYQGNNRFVSL
+104 LYQGNNRFVTL

-126 VDNPSSR
+126 VDKPSSGYR
-133 YKDLL
+133 DLL
-138 IALADTENGIVLGA
+138 VVLSETENGIILGA
-152 QLAGSLGIFGSSV
+152 QLAGSLGIYS
-165 NLSVTPLG
+165 NADLSVTALG
-173 SLLARNLTDTEGF
+173 SLLARNLADTQGF

-194 GAYGNSDTALINL
+194 GAYGNSDTGLVNL
-207 AQAQQLFALNSASRL
+207 AQAQQLFAQNSASQL
-222 QLRLRVDDVFNAKT
+222 QLRLRVDDVFNAKV
-236 IAQDLFADYPDLSV
+236 IAQELFADYPDLSV
-250 QSWDEAQASLFN
+250 QSWDETQASLFN

-309 SRGTIMKIFVVQ
+309 SRSTIMKIFVVQ
-321 GLVAGLLGTLIGAI
+321 GLVAGFLGTLIGAI

-353 IINSLASDSDRYFI
+353 VINSLASDSNRYFI
-367 SHLQTQIEWTEVGLI
+367 SHLQTQIEWGEVALI

>member
-16 ARKRN
+16 TRKQN

-39 MILIVALSVM
+39 MVLIVALSVM
-49 NGSIDTLRADALKS
+49 NGSIGTLRADALKS

-68 VAGARVTTH
+68 LSGDRVTTN

-82 NIALNSPNV
+82 NIALSSPKV

-115 RGVEGALEADV
+115 RGVEGVLEADV
-126 VDNPSSR
+126 VDNISSGYR
-133 YKDLL
+133 DLL
-138 IALADTENGIVLGA
+138 IVLSETESGIILGA
-152 QLAGSLGIFGSSV
+152 QLAGSLGIYS
-165 NLSVTPLG
+165 NADLSITALD
-173 SLLARNLTDTEGF
+173 SLLARNLADTQGF

-194 GAYGNSDTALINL
+194 GAYGNSDTGLINL
-207 AQAQQLFALNSASRL
+207 ARAEQLFAQNSASQL
-222 QLRLRVDDVFNAKT
+222 QLRLRVNDVFNVKA
-236 IAQDLFADYPDLSV
+236 IAEDLFADYPALSV

-271 SFMLLMIVMVG
+271 TFMLLMIVMVG

-296 KGADV
+296 KGSDV

-309 SRGTIMKIFVVQ
+309 SRSTIMKIFVVQ
-321 GLVAGLLGTLIGAI
+321 GLVAGFLGTLTGAI

-342 NITDISLILER
+342 NITDISLVLER
-353 IINSLASDSDRYFI
+353 IINSLPSGSNRYFI
-367 SHLQTQIEWTEVGLI
+367 SHLQTQIEWGEVALI

>member
-1 MQKPFSV
+1 MLRPFSV

-49 NGSIDTLRADALKS
+49 NGSIDSLRADALKS

-68 VAGARVTTH
+68 VSGEEVASDWER
-77 WNELA
+77 LA
-82 NIALNSPNV
+82 AIALRSPEV
-91 ISAAPYLEGEANI
+91 LAAAPFIEGQVNI
-104 LYQGNNRFVSL
+104 RYQGTSRFVNL
-115 RGVEGALEADV
+115 RGVEGLFEAEV
-126 VDNPSSR
+126 VDNPNAR
-133 YKDLL
+133 YRELL
-138 IALADTENGIVLGA
+138 AALTETENGIVLGA
-152 QLAGSLGIFGSSV
+152 QLAGSLGIYSSAD
-165 NLSVTPLG
+165 LSVTTLD
-173 SLLARNLTDTEGF
+173 SLLARNLSDSEGLS
-186 TVVGYADF
+186 VVGFADF

-207 AQAQQLFALNSASRL
+207 PQAQQLFAQNSASTL
-222 QLRLRVDDVFNAKT
+222 QLRLRVNDVFNAKA
-236 IAQDLFADYPDLSV
+236 IAETLFADYPDLQL

-309 SRGTIMKIFVVQ
+309 SRGTIMRIFVVQ
-321 GLVAGLLGTLIGAI
+321 GLVAGVVGTLIGAL

-342 NITDISLILER
+342 NISDISLILER
-353 IINSLASDSDRYFI
+353 LINAVASDSNRYFI
-367 SHLQTQIEWTEVGLI
+367 SHLQTQIEWVEVGLI
-382 CIAALTISF
+382 CIAALLISF
-391 LATLYPAYRASK
+391 IATLYPAYRASR

>member
-16 ARKRN
+16 ARKQN

-68 VAGARVTTH
+68 VSGDRVTTN

-82 NIALNSPNV
+82 NIALSAPDV

-104 LYQGNNRFVSL
+104 LYQGNNRFVTL

-126 VDNPSSR
+126 VDKPSSGYR
-133 YKDLL
+133 DLL
-138 IALADTENGIVLGA
+138 VVLSETENGIILGA
-152 QLAGSLGIFGSSV
+152 QLAGSLGIYS
-165 NLSVTPLG
+165 NADLSVTALG
-173 SLLARNLTDTEGF
+173 SLLARNLADTQGF

-194 GAYGNSDTALINL
+194 GAYGNSDTGLVNL
-207 AQAQQLFALNSASRL
+207 AQAQQLFAQNSASQL
-222 QLRLRVDDVFNAKT
+222 QLRLRVDDVFNAKV
-236 IAQDLFADYPDLSV
+236 IAQELFADYPDLSV
-250 QSWDEAQASLFN
+250 QSWDETQASLFN

-309 SRGTIMKIFVVQ
+309 SRSTIMKIFVVQ
-321 GLVAGLLGTLIGAI
+321 GLVAGFLGTLIGAI

-353 IINSLASDSDRYFI
+353 IINSLASDSNRYFI
-367 SHLQTQIEWTEVGLI
+367 SHLQTQIEWGEVALI

>member
-16 ARKRN
+16 ARKQN

-68 VAGARVTTH
+68 VSGDRVTTN

-82 NIALNSPNV
+82 NIALSSPDV

-104 LYQGNNRFVSL
+104 LSQGNNRFVTL
-115 RGVEGALEADV
+115 RGVEGELEADV
-126 VDNPSSR
+126 VDKPSSGYR
-133 YKDLL
+133 DLL
-138 IALADTENGIVLGA
+138 VVLSETENGIILGA
-152 QLAGSLGIFGSSV
+152 QLAGSLGIYS
-165 NLSVTPLG
+165 NADLSVTALG
-173 SLLARNLTDTEGF
+173 SLLARNLADTQGF

-194 GAYGNSDTALINL
+194 GAYGNSDTGLVNL
-207 AQAQQLFALNSASRL
+207 AQAQRLFAQNSASQL
-222 QLRLRVDDVFNAKT
+222 QLRLRVDDVFNAKM
-236 IAQDLFADYPDLSV
+236 IAQELFADYPDLSV
-250 QSWDEAQASLFN
+250 QSWDETQASLFN

-309 SRGTIMKIFVVQ
+309 SRSTIMKIFVVQ
-321 GLVAGLLGTLIGAI
+321 GLVAGFLGTLIGAI
-335 LGTLLAA
+335 LGTLLAD

-353 IINSLASDSDRYFI
+353 IINSLASDSNRYFI
-367 SHLQTQIEWTEVGLI
+367 SHLQTQIEWGEVALI

>member
-1 MQKPFSV
+1 MLKPFSV

-68 VAGARVTTH
+68 VSGPGITADWDRFA
-77 WNELA
+77 NLA
-82 NIALNSPNV
+82 LQSPQV
-91 ISAAPYLEGEANI
+91 LAAAPFIEGEVNMV
-104 LYQGNNRFVSL
+104 YQGTSRFVNL
-115 RGVEGALEADV
+115 RGVAGELEAQV
-126 VDNPSSR
+126 VDNPSTR
-133 YKDLL
+133 YTALL
-138 IALADTENGIVLGA
+138 ATLSQIDNGIVLGA
-152 QLAGSLGIFGSSV
+152 QLAGSLGIYS
-165 NLSVTPLG
+165 NADLSVTALD
-173 SLLARNLTDTEGF
+173 SLLARNLTDSEGL
-186 TVVGYADF
+186 TVVGFADF

-207 AQAQQLFALNSASRL
+207 DKAQSLFAQNSASNL
-222 QLRLRVDDVFNAKT
+222 QLRLRVDDVFNAKA
-236 IAQDLFADYPDLSV
+236 IAAELFAEYPDLQV
-250 QSWDEAQASLFN
+250 LSWDEAQATLFN
-262 ALRMEKVLT
+262 ALRMEKILT

-309 SRGTIMKIFVVQ
+309 SRGTIMRIFVVQ
-321 GLVAGLLGTLIGAI
+321 GLVAGLAGTLIGAL

-342 NITDISLILER
+342 NITNISLILER
-353 IINSLASDSDRYFI
+353 LVNSMATGSDRYFI
-367 SHLQTQIEWTEVGLI
+367 SHLQTQIEWSEVALI
-382 CIAALTISF
+382 CLAALLISF

>member
-1 MQKPFSV
+1 MLKPFSV
-8 FVGLRYTL
+8 FVGLRYSL

-39 MILIVALSVM
+39 TILIVALSVM

-68 VAGARVTTH
+68 ISGDAVSSN

-82 NIALNSPNV
+82 DLALQSPRV
-91 ISAAPYLEGEANI
+91 LAASPFMEGEANI

-115 RGVEGALEADV
+115 RGVDGGLEADV

-133 YKDLL
+133 YRELL
-138 IALADTENGIVLGA
+138 LALTATENGIILGA
-152 QLAGSLGIFGSSV
+152 QLAGSLGIYS
-165 NLSVTPLG
+165 NADLSVTALG
-173 SLLARNLTDTEGF
+173 SLLARNLAGTESF

-207 AQAQQLFALNSASRL
+207 AKAQELFALNSASRFT
-222 QLRLRVDDVFNAKT
+222 LRLRVDDIFNAKS
-236 IAQDLFADYPDLSV
+236 IAQELFADYPGLRI

-262 ALRMEKVLT
+262 ALRMEKILT
-271 SFMLLMIVMVG
+271 SFMLMMIVVVG

-309 SRGTIMKIFVVQ
+309 SRGSIMRIFVVQ
-321 GLVAGLLGTLIGAI
+321 GLVAGFVGTLVGAL

-342 NITDISLILER
+342 NIADISLIVER
-353 IINSLASDSDRYFI
+353 IINSLAGGSNRYFI
-367 SHLQTQIEWTEVGLI
+367 SHLRTQIDWGEVGLV
-382 CIAALTISF
+382 CLAALAISF
-391 LATLYPAYRASK
+391 VATLYPAYKASK